1 MLGSL
6 RSYSMKI
13 TTTTKNKLFYGVQMP
28 KGKYGAEFPDGSK
41 MIWGIK
47 MTPKEQKKMSD
58 AVRGKSATN
67 PRGWSAD

>member
-1 MLGSL
+1 M
-6 RSYSMKI
+6 
-13 TTTTKNKLFYGVQMP
+13 
-28 KGKYGAEFPDGSK
+28 KGKYGKEFPDGSK

-47 MTPKEQKKMSD
+47 MTPEEQKKMND

>member
-1 MLGSL
+1 
-6 RSYSMKI
+6 MK
-13 TTTTKNKLFYGVQMP
+13 TTTMTKKTLSYGAHM
-28 KGKYGAEFPDGSK
+28 KGKYGKEFPDGSK

-47 MTPKEQKKMSD
+47 MTPEEQKKMSD